1 MSILVTAASGQ
12 LGHLVVDHLLERGA
26 DPADVVAGAR
36 TVEKAADRP
45 HYVQLG
51 DSFSSGNGAGN
62 YTDRTCW
69 RSRDNYG
76 ARVARSHGATY
87 TNVACSGGVIDD
99 IFSPRE
105 LGSATWR
112 TRTYEVPVGTVN
124 ARARWLK
131 QAKADR
137 LCGTPAQKD
146 YSYEYSVRSSASLG
160 SLYTATVRCQLV
172 ARPQIDAV
180 TRQTDAVFLTIGGND
195 IGFTSIVTNCLV
207 LREASSC
214 KDKMTAA
221 DEGLADMKRRTKQA
235 LKAIHDRSGGRADVY
250 LLGYPHLINTD
261 SYRIGWNYDAGLA
274 LTKLQ
279 LRGDALQRQAVRE
292 VDRVVGG
299 SGGFTFVDVKPAWG
313 GYTHGL
319 NPHALAD
326 QRSAWLVPVLG
337 VGNVYYEWVH
347 PTPAGWG
354 ASALALST
362 SMT

>member
-1 MSILVTAASGQ
+1 MRRRRALSIVTAVAAALGGVGAVAPSAATAS
-12 LGHLVVDHLLERGA
+12 A
-26 DPADVVAGAR
+26 
-36 TVEKAADRP
+36 VEKAADRP

-221 DEGLADMKRRTKQA
+221 D
-235 LKAIHDRSGGRADVY
+235 
-250 LLGYPHLINTD
+250 
-261 SYRIGWNYDAGLA
+261 
-274 LTKLQ
+274 
-279 LRGDALQRQAVRE
+279 
-292 VDRVVGG
+292 
-299 SGGFTFVDVKPAWG
+299 
-313 GYTHGL
+313 
-319 NPHALAD
+319 
-326 QRSAWLVPVLG
+326 
-337 VGNVYYEWVH
+337 
-347 PTPAGWG
+347 
-354 ASALALST
+354 
-362 SMT
+362 